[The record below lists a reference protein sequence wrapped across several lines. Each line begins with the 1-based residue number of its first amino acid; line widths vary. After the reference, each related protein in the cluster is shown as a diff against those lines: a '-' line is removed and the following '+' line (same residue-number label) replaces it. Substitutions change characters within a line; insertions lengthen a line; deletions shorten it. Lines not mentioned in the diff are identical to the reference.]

1 MALRRTDIM
10 HIDPE
15 GLSRP
20 DRYHLLIS
28 AIVPRPIA
36 WVSTRFP
43 EGGVNVAPFSF
54 FNGISSSPPLLMVCV
69 GRRRDGS
76 PKDTLANAKLTGEMV
91 VNIVSRE
98 LAEVMVETS
107 AALPP
112 GVSEAEE
119 AGLELADS
127 NVIAT
132 PRIAAAPVAFEC
144 EVDRTIEFEGTTM
157 IVGRIVS
164 VHVSDDVATEQGTV
178 DFDRLRPVGRLG
190 GKEYLDPQE
199 GRFSIDR
206 PG

>member
-1 MALRRTDIM
+1 M

-15 GLSRP
+15 ALSRP
-20 DRYHLLIS
+20 ERYHLLIS

-76 PKDTLANAKLTGEMV
+76 PKDTLANAKATGEMV
-91 VNIVSRE
+91 VNVVSRD

-107 AALPP
+107 AAFPP

-119 AGLELADS
+119 VGLELAES
-127 NVIAT
+127 EVVAT
-132 PRIAAAPVAFEC
+132 PRVARSPVSFEC
-144 EVDRTIEFEGTTM
+144 EVERTIDFEGTTM
-157 IVGRIVS
+157 IVGRVVS
-164 VHVSDDVATEQGTV
+164 IHVSEDVATEEGTV
-178 DFDRLRPVGRLG
+178 DFDRLGPIGRLG
-190 GKEYLDPQE
+190 GQDYLDPE
-199 GRFSIDR
+199 TGRFGIGR